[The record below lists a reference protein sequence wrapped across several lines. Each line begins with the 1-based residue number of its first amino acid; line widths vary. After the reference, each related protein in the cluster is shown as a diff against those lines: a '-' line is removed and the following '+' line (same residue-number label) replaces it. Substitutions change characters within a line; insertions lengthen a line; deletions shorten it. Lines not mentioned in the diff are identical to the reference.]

1 MATAQGLNP
10 DFDPSLGPHSPPWL
24 NHAFVHPAGHNRA
37 QLEPLVQ
44 QAVDHILAYL
54 TSAAAASPLP
64 PVTQVPGPPLPAE
77 PTDLEDLLT
86 DLQTIMAQSMNPAHP
101 GYLGHMDPLPTLASV
116 LGDWVAAALNNNM
129 LSVEMSP
136 ILSRLEVGTMGALA
150 QLFGLG
156 ERAGGV
162 LASGGTLA
170 NLQALTV
177 ARNHCLGVMD
187 TGLAGLAQRPVIVAS
202 ALAHSSIRKA
212 AMVLGLGT
220 AGLVS
225 IPADAQGKLDLPALE
240 DYLHQAPALGQ
251 RPFALVATAGTTV
264 TGNIDP
270 LPALSDIAQGHGL
283 WFHVDAA
290 YGGAMMFSARHRPRL
305 AGIERADSVTFNP
318 QKWLYVTKTCATV
331 MFRDMGLLNR
341 QFRVSAPYMDSDTD
355 LPNLGEI
362 SLQGT
367 RPADILKLWLS
378 LRHLGQRQ
386 YGELVDASYAL
397 TAHFVAEVQQR
408 PYLELATPPEM
419 NLVCFRGCLPALDVA
434 AQDAWNARLRDH
446 LLAQKLGFFSLP
458 QLGGRGWLKAVLL
471 NPYTTPQHITA
482 LFAAVDAFAAGA

>member
-1 MATAQGLNP
+1 MPTAQGLTP
-10 DFDPSLGPHSPPWL
+10 DPDPASTWEAAPWL
-24 NHAFVHPAGHNRA
+24 NCAFVHPAGHNRA
-37 QLEPLVQ
+37 QVEPLLR
-44 QAVDHILAYL
+44 QAVDHILDYL
-54 TSAAAASPLP
+54 TTAAATSPLP
-64 PVTQVPGPPLPAE
+64 PVTQVPGPPLPTE
-77 PTDLEDLLT
+77 PTDLGALLS
-86 DLQTIMAQSMNPAHP
+86 DLQAIMAQSMNPSHP
-101 GYLGHMDPLPTLASV
+101 GYLGHMDPLPTLASI

-136 ILSRLEVGTMGALA
+136 VLSRLEVGVMAALA

-156 ERAGGV
+156 EQAGGV

-177 ARNHCLGVMD
+177 ARNHCLGVMS
-187 TGLAGLAQRPVIVAS
+187 TGLVGLEQRPVIVAS

-220 AGLVS
+220 EGLVS
-225 IPADAQGKLDLPALE
+225 IPADAQGKLDLQALE
-240 DYLHQAPALGQ
+240 NYLHQAPAQGQ

-270 LPALSDIAQGHGL
+270 LPALHEVAQRHGL

-290 YGGAMMFSARHRPRL
+290 YGGAVMFSAQYRQRL
-305 AGIERADSVTFNP
+305 AGIEQADSITFNP

-331 MFRDMGLLNR
+331 MFRDMALLDR
-341 QFRVSAPYMDSDTD
+341 QFRVSAPYMDSETD

-367 RPADILKLWLS
+367 RPADVLKLWLS

-386 YGELVDASYAL
+386 CGELVDASYSL
-397 TAHFVAEVQQR
+397 TEHFVAEVKQR
-408 PYLELATPPEM
+408 SYLALATPPEM
-419 NLVCFRGCLPALDVA
+419 NLVCFRGCPPELDAA
-434 AQDAWNARLRDH
+434 AQDGWNARLRDH

-458 QLGGRGWLKAVLL
+458 QLGGRCWLKAVLL

-482 LFAAVDAFAAGA
+482 LFTAIDQFAAAV